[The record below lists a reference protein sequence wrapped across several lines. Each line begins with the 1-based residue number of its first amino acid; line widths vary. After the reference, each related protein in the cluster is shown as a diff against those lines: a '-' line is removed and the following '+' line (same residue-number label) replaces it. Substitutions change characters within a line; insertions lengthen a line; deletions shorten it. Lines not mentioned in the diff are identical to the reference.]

1 MNSGPLYTSRYSRKP
16 PSHGTLIRLWRL
28 RGHLQNLMMI
38 RTLQG
43 ESIPRRRTWTRLCIG
58 VAVTATLA
66 LTLAYVRTAAAE
78 GMNATRTRPV
88 RVRRSAAVQSE
99 TPKAG
104 ATKPN
109 SAKPNAT
116 HQGSARQGSKS
127 SLGAGEKRS
136 GADQPS
142 TSKTPQRKS
151 RRHAKKA
158 EDDDMPM
165 MEQVRGRRGRAHP
178 AMRRVAMRRS
188 VPISPR
194 EAPSVLA
201 GTTTSLRGTHD
212 VLVHQNLM
220 ANDEGLNRIQTD
232 ADLERMREDFD
243 LIDFVQS
250 RSLRINPELPDDRR
264 CARPW
269 TVRFADDLARDFYDT
284 FGMPL
289 QVNSAARSVE
299 YQLHLAHINGNAA
312 GVDGDTSSPHL
323 TGQAIDFGKKDMSR
337 AELAWMRARL
347 LPLMQAGKIDV
358 EEEFRQAC
366 FHISVYRTYLP
377 PTHELAIAPVAPTA
391 QSVQ

>member
-1 MNSGPLYTSRYSRKP
+1 
-16 PSHGTLIRLWRL
+16 
-28 RGHLQNLMMI
+28 
-38 RTLQG
+38 
-43 ESIPRRRTWTRLCIG
+43 
-58 VAVTATLA
+58 VATLA
-66 LTLAYVRTAAAE
+66 LTLAYVHTAAAE

-88 RVRRSAAVQSE
+88 HVRRSAAVQSE

-104 ATKPN
+104 AAK
-109 SAKPNAT
+109 AKPGTT
-116 HQGSARQGSKS
+116 HKGSKS

-151 RRHAKKA
+151 RRHAKKT

-178 AMRRVAMRRS
+178 AMRRVALRHTEPMT
-188 VPISPR
+188 PR
-194 EAPSVLA
+194 EVPSVLA

-212 VLVHQNLM
+212 VLVHQNMM
-220 ANDEGLNRIQTD
+220 ANGEGLNRIQTD
-232 ADLERMREDFD
+232 ADLEHMRQDFD
-243 LIDFVQS
+243 LVDFAQS
-250 RSLRINPELPDDRR
+250 RSLRINPELPDNRR

-284 FGMPL
+284 FGVPL
-289 QVNSAARSVE
+289 QINSAARSVE
-299 YQLHLAHINGNAA
+299 YQLRLAHSNGNAA

-323 TGQAIDFGKKDMSR
+323 TGQAIDFGKKGMSR

-377 PTHELAIAPVAPTA
+377 PVHEMAVVPATPIVQSA
-391 QSVQ
+391 Q